1 MDTPKRRKTASKK
14 LRRAL
19 ENDAAGNGERRV
31 RVYVQLPRPTD
42 HLQHVTGEVCA
53 IKTEKA
59 SHNYYHNLQVKM
71 KQV

>member
-19 ENDAAGNGERRV
+19 ENDAAGKGER

-53 IKTEKA
+53 IKTDKA

>member
-1 MDTPKRRKTASKK
+1 MDTPKRKKTASKK

-19 ENDAAGNGERRV
+19 KNDPAGKGER
-31 RVYVQLPRPTD
+31 RVYVQLPRRTD
-42 HLQHVTGEVCA
+42 LLQHVTGEVSA
-53 IKTEKA
+53 IKTDKA

>member
-19 ENDAAGNGERRV
+19 ENDAAGKGERRV

-53 IKTEKA
+53 IKTDKA

>member
-14 LRRAL
+14 LCRAL
-19 ENDAAGNGERRV
+19 DNDAAGKGERQ
-31 RVYVQLPRPTD
+31 VYVQLPRPTD

-53 IKTEKA
+53 KKTEKA
-59 SHNYYHNLQVKM
+59 SHYYYHNLQVKM

>member
-19 ENDAAGNGERRV
+19 ENDAAGKGERRV